1 MREVAFFRYREHFHL
16 SFNEAMDEPIE
27 EIERAILIWS
37 LDDKRV
43 KLESERQNNK

>member
-16 SFNEAMDEPIE
+16 SFMDAIEEPVE

-37 LDDKRV
+37 LDDKRG
-43 KLESERQNNK
+43 KLESERQNNN